1 MQVCLGLID
10 SFKRKQ
16 SRPFR
21 LQGASNFLDAE
32 RGMLFDKMQMLR
44 PGPWLLILME
54 VIFST
59 HFEKQS

>member
-1 MQVCLGLID
+1 
-10 SFKRKQ
+10 
-16 SRPFR
+16 
-21 LQGASNFLDAE
+21 
-32 RGMLFDKMQMLR
+32 MLFDNMQMLR